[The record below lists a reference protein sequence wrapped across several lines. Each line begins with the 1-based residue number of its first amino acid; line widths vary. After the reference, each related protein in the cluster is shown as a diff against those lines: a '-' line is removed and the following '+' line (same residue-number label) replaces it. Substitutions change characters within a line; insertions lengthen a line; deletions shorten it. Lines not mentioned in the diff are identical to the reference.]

1 MVPIVA
7 SVADLPA
14 AIAYAQDRPQSR
26 WYVSRRAHAFEAA
39 DQIPAEWGDAIT
51 AASGAP
57 STDEMAALGKK
68 GQALRNED
76 GSYSY
81 PTRNR
86 GELAKAFQAYGRA
99 RNKVAAKRY
108 LLRRARSLHATDLIP
123 DSWKPLRAAAAP
135 ADEVNLWVSQ
145 VRELLTSAGLDPDE
159 VEADTDGFET
169 DYRQYQDNPQ
179 GYVDELIAASQEP
192 DDEDETTDDETAD
205 EPVTEPEATVAPAPA
220 VPMPV
225 AAATYTSGNLNPA
238 SVTQIFTASPPGQVP
253 PQFDMDTLVAAIKAA
268 SKDAAAEVLVEALK
282 TAGPVGLTIDGKSM
296 AAAAKK
302 PLVDDTTSAP
312 LPPEDAALVPDD
324 MTADVP
330 ARPDAP
336 VDVDA
341 AKTALR
347 DRFGSKP
354 KKKAKPAPVDAV
366 PVPVTA
372 AVLRERIAAR
382 SAS

>member
-135 ADEVNLWVSQ
+135 ADEVALWVSQ

-179 GYVDELIAASQEP
+179 GYVDELIAATQESDDEEETP
-192 DDEDETTDDETAD
+192 DDESAD
-205 EPVTEPEATVAPAPA
+205 EPVTEPEATVAPAVPA

-225 AAATYTSGNLNPA
+225 AAASYLTSTTSNPA
-238 SVTQIFTASPPGQVP
+238 SVTQIFTASPPAQVP
-253 PQFDMDTLVAAIKAA
+253 PQFDMDSLVAAIKAA
-268 SKDAAAEVLVEALK
+268 SKEAVDEAL
-282 TAGPVGLTIDGKSM
+282 TAAG
-296 AAAAKK
+296 KK
-302 PLVDDTTSAP
+302 PLVDDTTGEP
-312 LPPEDAALVPDD
+312 LPPGDAALVPDGMGAD
-324 MTADVP
+324 MTDT
-330 ARPDAP
+330 PDAAP
-336 VDVDA
+336 VDVEA

-354 KKKAKPAPVDAV
+354 KKKAKPADAV

-382 SAS
+382 SAG

>member
-39 DQIPAEWGDAIT
+39 DQIPTEWGDAIT
-51 AASGAP
+51 AASGSP

-169 DYRQYQDNPQ
+169 DYRAYQDNPQ

-192 DDEDETTDDETAD
+192 DDEDKTTDDETAD
-205 EPVTEPEATVAPAPA
+205 EPVTEPEATVTPAPA

-225 AAATYTSGNLNPA
+225 AAAGYLTSTSSNPA

-268 SKDAAAEVLVEALK
+268 SREAVDEAMLAA
-282 TAGPVGLTIDGKSM
+282 G
-296 AAAAKK
+296 KK
-302 PLVDDTTSAP
+302 PLVDDTTGAP

-324 MTADVP
+324 VAPDDMTAAPADVP
-330 ARPDAP
+330 
-336 VDVDA
+336 VDMDA

-354 KKKAKPAPVDAV
+354 KKKAKPAPVDAM

-372 AVLRERIAAR
+372 AALLERIAAR

>member
-192 DDEDETTDDETAD
+192 DDEEETPDDETAD
-205 EPVTEPEATVAPAPA
+205 EPVTEPEATVTPAPA

-225 AAATYTSGNLNPA
+225 AAAGYLTSTTSNPA
-238 SVTQIFTASPPGQVP
+238 SVTQIFTASPPAHVP
-253 PQFDMDTLVAAIKAA
+253 PQFDMDSLVAAIKAA
-268 SKDAAAEVLVEALK
+268 SKEAVDEALAAA
-282 TAGPVGLTIDGKSM
+282 G
-296 AAAAKK
+296 KK
-302 PLVDDTTSAP
+302 PLVDDTTGAP

-324 MTADVP
+324 VAADDMTAAPADVP
-330 ARPDAP
+330 
-336 VDVDA
+336 VDMDA

-354 KKKAKPAPVDAV
+354 KKKAKAV
-366 PVPVTA
+366 PPVPVTA
-372 AVLRERIAAR
+372 AA
-382 SAS
+382 

>member
-1 MVPIVA
+1 MIPLVA

-26 WYVSRRAHAFEAA
+26 WFVSRRAHSLDAA

-51 AASGAP
+51 AASGSP

-135 ADEVNLWVSQ
+135 ADEVALWVSQ

-169 DYRQYQDNPQ
+169 DYRAYQDNPQ

-192 DDEDETTDDETAD
+192 DDEEETTDDETAD
-205 EPVTEPEATVAPAPA
+205 EPVVAEPEATVTPAPA

-238 SVTQIFTASPPGQVP
+238 SVTQIFTASPPAEVP
-253 PQFDMDTLVAAIKAA
+253 PKFDMDGLVAAIKAA
-268 SKDAAAEVLVEALK
+268 SREAVDE
-282 TAGPVGLTIDGKSM
+282 AM
-296 AAAAKK
+296 AAAVKK
-302 PLVDDTTSAP
+302 PLVDDTTGEP

-324 MTADVP
+324 VAADDMTAAPADVP
-330 ARPDAP
+330 
-336 VDVDA
+336 VDMDA